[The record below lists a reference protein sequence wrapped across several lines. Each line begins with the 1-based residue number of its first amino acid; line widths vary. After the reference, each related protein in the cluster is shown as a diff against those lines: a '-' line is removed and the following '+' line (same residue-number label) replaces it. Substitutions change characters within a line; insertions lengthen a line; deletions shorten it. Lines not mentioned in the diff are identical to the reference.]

1 MLTALESVRKALEA
15 QVDAAPGVAVAAA
28 VAAAAGA
35 VLAYKLATAPKPAH
49 SIENIPLPPS
59 TLPVLGNTLDVVN
72 NYDTFHDWVLE
83 QSRHF
88 GGKPWRINVPGRA
101 DIVFITNL
109 QAFEDVAKTQFDI
122 FGKGEDLR
130 VLLDDFLGKSMIIND
145 GEAWRFQRKVFV
157 GLFSARA
164 LRENVTAVIHKNA
177 LKLAKLFDRASSEDR
192 AMDMFKIFNSFTIES
207 FAEIGFGYHLGSLD
221 VGEPHE
227 FELAFDRADHRVT
240 KRYTLPV
247 WLWKL
252 QRLLNI
258 GEEAQYSRDMN
269 LINTAVMG
277 IIEDNLAKRAR
288 GEMTNGKDMI
298 SLALNA
304 AAEAEL
310 QDPAELLS
318 IAIGA
323 LVSGRDGTAQTL
335 SWMMHYFAENPH
347 VEAKVRAELSEKLP
361 PVNKDDLE
369 SYFPSSEQVVELVY
383 LEACIKETLRFYSS
397 GSFNVKQ
404 ALQDTFLSDGTFI
417 PRGTQCVI
425 SGYAMGRLETI
436 WGPDSMTFRPERF
449 IDEKT
454 GKLINMS
461 ATQYTMFHAGPRAC
475 PGRNVAL
482 LEIKIVMAGL
492 LRRYKFAEE
501 PGQTVTY
508 ARAITMPMRDPYM
521 VKPRLL

>member
-1 MLTALESVRKALEA
+1 MLTALESLRALIESKS
-15 QVDAAPGVAVAAA
+15 DAPGVAI
-28 VAAAAGA
+28 AAAAAATA
-35 VLAYKLATAPKPAH
+35 VLVYKLATAGTKEH
-49 SIENIPLPPS
+49 SIEGIPLPPS
-59 TLPVLGNTLDVVN
+59 TLPVLGNTLDVIN
-72 NYDTFHDWVLE
+72 NYDTFHDWVTE

-88 GGKPWRINVPGRA
+88 GGKPWRIKVPGRA

-109 QAFEDVAKTQFDI
+109 QAFEDVAKTQFDV

-130 VLLDDFLGKSMIIND
+130 DLLEDFLGKSMIIND

-157 GLFSARA
+157 SLFSARA
-164 LRENVTAVIHKNA
+164 LRENVTAVIRKNA
-177 LKLAKLFDRASSEDR
+177 LKLTKLFDRAAAEDH
-192 AMDMFKIFNSFTIES
+192 ALDVFKLVNSFTIES

-221 VGEPHE
+221 AGVPHE
-227 FELAFDRADHRVT
+227 FELAFDRVDHRAT

-252 QRLLNI
+252 QRWLNV
-258 GEEAQYSRDMN
+258 GEEAQYRRDMN
-269 LINTAVMG
+269 TINSAVMG

-288 GEMTNGKDMI
+288 GEQTDGKDMI
-298 SLALNA
+298 SLALNS
-304 AAEAEL
+304 AAEGEL
-310 QDPAELLS
+310 QDPADLLS

-323 LVSGRDGTAQTL
+323 LVAGRDGTAQTL
-335 SWMMHYFAENPH
+335 AWMLHYFAENPR
-347 VEAKVRAELSEKLP
+347 VEAKVRAELQEKLP
-361 PVNKDDLE
+361 AIVNKDDME
-369 SYFPSSEQVVELVY
+369 SFFPTSEQVTDLVY

-436 WGPDSMTFRPERF
+436 WGPDATSFRPERF
-449 IDEKT
+449 IDEQT
-454 GKLINMS
+454 GKLINFS
-461 ATQYTMFHAGPRAC
+461 STQFTMFHAGPRMC
-475 PGRNVAL
+475 PGRNVAI

-492 LRRYKFAEE
+492 LRRFKFSEA

-521 VKPRLL
+521 VQIQRL